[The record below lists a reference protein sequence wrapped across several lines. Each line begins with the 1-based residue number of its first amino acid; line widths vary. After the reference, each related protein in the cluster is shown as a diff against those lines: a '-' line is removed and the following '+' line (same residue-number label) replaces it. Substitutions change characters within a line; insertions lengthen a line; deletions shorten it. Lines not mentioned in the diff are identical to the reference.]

1 MNEIQ
6 EKMCKGLMKLCTGF
20 SICNYSNEVALFCG
34 VANIIIK
41 QNGEIFVECSEYCK
55 SESFL
60 RVAKVVA
67 LAEEILKENTNV

>member
-1 MNEIQ
+1 
-6 EKMCKGLMKLCTGF
+6 MCKGLMKLCTGF
-20 SICNYSNEVALFCG
+20 SICNYSNEVVLFCG

-67 LAEEILKENTNV
+67 ISEEILKENTNV